1 MAITIISG
9 TSNPSL
15 SQAIASHLGLTLGNC
30 EITRFLDSECR
41 VYLTED
47 VKNRDVV
54 VIQSLSMIA
63 DQRLVEL
70 CLIGQAAK
78 ECGARSVTAVIPW
91 MGYSKQDK
99 AFRKGE
105 AISAQFVAKCIEVAG
120 FDRVVACELHSE
132 TVMPYFSIPVLEVST
147 HAILSAAIAHIPDRD
162 RVCVISPDTGGK
174 SRSERFAVATG
185 LPIVYLDKTRDKKT
199 GEVTVTG
206 ISGSVERRPVVIFD
220 DIINTAATAIKTS
233 EFLYAHHVSDVYF
246 LATHA
251 VFAGSAVEL
260 LEQSPI
266 RSVVVTDTIA
276 QPASFYSKKIS
287 VVSVSSILADA
298 IKRFVR

>member
-1 MAITIISG
+1 MKIFSG
-9 TSNPSL
+9 TSNIQLAESI
-15 SQAIASHLGLTLGNC
+15 AKASHAILGNA
-30 EITRFLDSECR
+30 EATRFIDNECR
-41 VYLTED
+41 VFVKDTVEGED
-47 VKNRDVV
+47 VF
-54 VIQSLSMIA
+54 VIQSLSEVA
-63 DQRLVEL
+63 DQHLVEL
-70 CLIGQAAK
+70 CLFGSALHDLHAK
-78 ECGARSVTAVIPW
+78 SITAVIPW
-91 MGYSKQDK
+91 LGYSKQDK

-147 HAILSAAIAHIPDRD
+147 HAILSAAIAHIPDRE

-174 SRSERFAVATG
+174 SRSERFAVSTG

-206 ISGSVERRPVVIFD
+206 ISGSVEHRPVVIFD

-276 QPASFYSKKIS
+276 QPASFHSKKIS